1 MDKENRGI
9 PDAKALFTI
18 YGRGSANSR
27 RIYSPTSIIR
37 TPIIWTIRLSGLS
50 SLVPFFYEY

>member
-18 YGRGSANSR
+18 YGSGSANSR
-27 RIYSPTSIIR
+27 HIYSPTSIIR

-50 SLVPFFYEY
+50 SQVPIFL

>member
-9 PDAKALFTI
+9 PDAKALFSI

-27 RIYSPTSIIR
+27 RIYSPTSII
-37 TPIIWTIRLSGLS
+37 WTIQLSGLS
-50 SLVPFFYEY
+50 SLVPIFL

>member
-18 YGRGSANSR
+18 YGKGSANSR
-27 RIYSPTSIIR
+27 HIYSPTSIIR
-37 TPIIWTIRLSGLS
+37 TPIIWTFFSGPNFS
-50 SLVPFFYEY
+50 MSIN